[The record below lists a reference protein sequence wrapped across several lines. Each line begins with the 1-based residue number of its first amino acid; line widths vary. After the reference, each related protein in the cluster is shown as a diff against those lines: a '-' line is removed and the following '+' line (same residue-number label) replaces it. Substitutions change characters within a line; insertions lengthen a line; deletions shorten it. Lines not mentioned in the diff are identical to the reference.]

1 MKYSKIFQ
9 YAYLVFAALF
19 IYDAIAKY
27 VNVGEIA
34 YPSILLGSLAIF
46 MFFFRRRFSNKL
58 QNKGKSN

>member
-27 VNVGEIA
+27 VNAGEIV
-34 YPSILLGSLAIF
+34 YPSILLAALAIF
-46 MFFFRRRFSNKL
+46 MFFFRRKFSKKFG
-58 QNKGKSN
+58 NKGNSN